1 MYNISKNLQTL
12 RNFIKAF
19 LEGEEIS
26 LVRLR
31 RLAFAAVLLI
41 CIETAYIIFLQI
53 QIAALTARVE
63 TQETRI
69 AQTEQDYDKHN
80 HLLYSLNETITSIQR
95 QWSALNFR
103 VLENSWKLDE
113 VTSAIPPQ
121 DSR

>member
-31 RLAFAAVLLI
+31 RLAF
-41 CIETAYIIFLQI
+41 IFLQI